1 MSAEAIMRE
10 HATAILWE
18 LERLDHENRQLRAW
32 LSSLVWWV
40 WQRQELRELAEAEIA
55 KRWPS

>member
-1 MSAEAIMRE
+1 MRE

-40 WQRQELRELAEAEIA
+40 WQRQELRELAEAEIER
-55 KRWPS
+55 RWPS